1 MEPQQRKTDWIDAEL
16 RELFD
21 SAIADAERQIDV
33 DERHRQWLVGS
44 QLRSLDPGSS
54 QTGERFGWRKRQS
67 WPKLLSAGTV
77 AAVAV
82 AAVGLFSYQSDSQQV
97 VVVGDDTEIINSPT
111 AGIIQTPEPG
121 VGNKSNVPTSQAT
134 TTPSSQRRSK
144 PLVVTPTS
152 QPRSTTVST
161 SSSTSSTRLPPTS
174 PRPTTIRR
182 PTSTV
187 TPPTAGGSEPGPSFE
202 GQPTTSSTTD
212 SSTIPPGYM
221 KPPNTTGPPIEATS
235 STTLTTTESM
245 PSSTESTSTVT
256 ELKMGVSIEASDPS
270 GTTVSGTKLESD
282 LLISE
287 VKSLYILPQ
296 QCQQV
301 GLIAPPGY
309 RFGGDGGTPE
319 TVTKLIEICPTDD
332 DPSELTLFETVIE
345 LEE

>member
-1 MEPQQRKTDWIDAEL
+1 
-16 RELFD
+16 
-21 SAIADAERQIDV
+21 
-33 DERHRQWLVGS
+33 
-44 QLRSLDPGSS
+44 
-54 QTGERFGWRKRQS
+54 
-67 WPKLLSAGTV
+67 
-77 AAVAV
+77 
-82 AAVGLFSYQSDSQQV
+82 
-97 VVVGDDTEIINSPT
+97 
-111 AGIIQTPEPG
+111 
-121 VGNKSNVPTSQAT
+121 
-134 TTPSSQRRSK
+134 
-144 PLVVTPTS
+144 
-152 QPRSTTVST
+152 
-161 SSSTSSTRLPPTS
+161 
-174 PRPTTIRR
+174 
-182 PTSTV
+182 
-187 TPPTAGGSEPGPSFE
+187 
-202 GQPTTSSTTD
+202 
-212 SSTIPPGYM
+212 M

-245 PSSTESTSTVT
+245 PSSTGSTSTVT